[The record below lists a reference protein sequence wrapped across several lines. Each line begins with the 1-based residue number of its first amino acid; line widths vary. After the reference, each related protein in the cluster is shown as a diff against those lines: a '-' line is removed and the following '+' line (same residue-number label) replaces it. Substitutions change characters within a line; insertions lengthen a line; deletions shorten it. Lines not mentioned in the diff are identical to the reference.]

1 MELKKKCP
9 ELNGEQQAAAYCTE
23 NAVVAAGA
31 GSGKTMV
38 LASRFAWLVTEKDCR
53 VNEILTLTFT
63 KKAAA
68 QMYQRIHSLLG
79 EIAENDGGVRGDR
92 ARRAIGDF
100 INARIQ
106 TLDSYSASLVKQS
119 TSRYGISPRF
129 VIDEIRSWELA
140 TEESLPFLIA
150 NRHHPA
156 IERLYP
162 QKSPASIAHDIFAA
176 MLFNYCNIDAPPCLE
191 QDVKKQFAIIC
202 EEWKK
207 QRTAIEKQLDNL
219 AGVIFQDESLLPD
232 LAPLMKRYKAGGIVF
247 PGEGEIKN
255 FFDFLQALPPDSVVV
270 QSEAHPLQASIVKL
284 LAFMAALNGLNLRK
298 GKKTGNPAKEQIH
311 GLREIFGGF
320 SSLAVFCMQAGLL
333 LSLMSLLSGLQR
345 RYLDKKRS
353 EGVLTFNDV
362 ARLARTILLEQQDI
376 RQSEKETFKAI
387 MIDEFQ
393 DNNELQKEL
402 LFLLAEKDGL
412 MSKGIPRAAD
422 ISEGK
427 LFFVGDEKQSIYRFR
442 HADVSVFRKLR
453 DELQS
458 RDLPLTIN
466 YRSAPLLIGA
476 FNAVFGGSKFD
487 SEGKLPLAE
496 NPSVFAANTPSLP
509 LHEASYTPLRA
520 GRTEPGKLTLC
531 IFDKKDAPDTLTEET
546 DRLTPV
552 ENEARFVAERI
563 QQMLNEKNESGEA
576 KYRPDDIAILFRA
589 RSSQHLFEKH
599 LRLLNIPYASEDLNG
614 FFFGGPVNDIMSV
627 LRLAAYPMDR
637 AAYAEMLRS
646 PFAGLSLQ
654 GLAACFT
661 VLNGDESPEP
671 FDEKPLSLLCEED
684 TLKYKHGQAVYKK
697 ICDNTCRASVSSL
710 VSELWYNQG
719 YRYETE
725 WNPQTAVYR
734 ELYDYL
740 FHLAARADE
749 ENQGLAA
756 FTDFIQDL
764 RISGERLS
772 DIEIPL
778 ERPSAVRLLTV
789 HKSKGLEFPVVF
801 LCCCDKYSQRSG
813 GSDVFN
819 TEDAGITLNLPLP
832 AQCSAIAGIKRNF
845 FWERSLSFEK
855 SKRTAELRRLLYV
868 GMTRAEKELYLT
880 GCLGVGR
887 DASCSPQDALAPA
900 TQLTPGGFSLRLKHY
915 IQERLEKSEE
925 KNGISGDAILDD
937 DTFFGLCLP
946 AFAARIPPSEGGDAQ
961 AGQGSSPCG
970 PGAEPVF
977 FEIEEIPRYTEE
989 YIKESEKR
997 SSALSND
1004 QKGLNIFLEKIEPF
1018 YHAADIIETPRLR
1031 DKHLTPSSLQQAVNA
1046 VEENSNEIQEEKES
1060 APPSSMARILP
1071 GRFIISKEYSGD
1083 GAGDIFDKVDAMLE
1097 RYALKNGSD
1106 GEKFNS
1112 GGFGTIA
1119 HVCAEALLNG
1129 KEAVIPPKLAGFL
1142 SPKEADAFLDA
1153 GKKIAERFI
1162 CSPLGRIAQCAQ
1174 TRKSEFPF
1182 KSLIYDVLGKES
1194 LISGAV
1200 DLLFE
1205 DDQAIHVVDFKTD
1218 SKETPSGHVAQMAC
1232 YFRAVSDLFVASS
1245 NKKCRIWLYYLRS
1258 GHAVEMTER
1267 VKNFNIERAISP

>member
-79 EIAENDGGVRGDR
+79 EIAESDGGIRGDR

-119 TSRYGISPRF
+119 ASRYGISPRF
-129 VIDEIRSWELA
+129 VIDEIRSRELA
-140 TEESLPFLIA
+140 EEESLPFLIS

-156 IERLYP
+156 IERLYL
-162 QKSPASIAHDIFAA
+162 QKSPASIAYDLFAV

-207 QRTAIEKQLDNL
+207 QRTAIEKQLDDM
-219 AGVIFQDESLLPD
+219 ADIIFNDETLLPD
-232 LAPLMKRYKAGGIVF
+232 LVPLMNRYKAGGIVF

-255 FFDFLQALPPDSVVV
+255 FFDFLEALPPDSAVV
-270 QSEAHPLQASIVKL
+270 QSESHPLQASIVKL
-284 LAFMAALNGLNLRK
+284 LTFMAALKGLNLRK
-298 GKKTGNPAKEQIH
+298 GKKNGNPAKELIYAF
-311 GLREIFGGF
+311 RESFGGF
-320 SSLAVFCMQAGLL
+320 SSLAVFCMQAGLI
-333 LSLMSLLSGLQR
+333 LSLMSLLADLQR
-345 RYLDKKRS
+345 RYLNKKRS

-376 RQSEKETFKAI
+376 RQSEKQSFKAI

-393 DNNELQKEL
+393 DNNELQKEM

-412 MSKGIPRAAD
+412 MSKGIPRAGD
-422 ISEGK
+422 LSEGK

-442 HADVSVFRKLR
+442 NADVSVFRKLR

-476 FNAVFGGSKFD
+476 FNAVFGGSTFD

-509 LHEASYTPLRA
+509 LYEASYTPLRA
-520 GRTEPGKLTLC
+520 GRTGPGKLTLC
-531 IFDKKDAPDTLTEET
+531 IFNKKDAPDTLNEET
-546 DRLTPV
+546 DRLSPA

-563 QQMLNEKNESGEA
+563 QQMLNEKDESGEP

-589 RSSQHLFEKH
+589 RSPQHLFEKH

-654 GLAACFT
+654 GLAVCLAA
-661 VLNGDESPEP
+661 LNEDESPEP
-671 FDEKPLSLLCEED
+671 FDAKPLSLLCEED
-684 TLKYKHGQAVYKK
+684 KLKYKHGQAIYKK
-697 ICDNTCRASVSSL
+697 ICDITCRESVSSL

-740 FHLAARADE
+740 FHLAARSDE
-749 ENQGLAA
+749 ENKGLAA
-756 FTDFIQDL
+756 FTDLIQDL
-764 RISGERLS
+764 RSSGERLS

-801 LCCCDKYSQRSG
+801 LCCCDKYSRRN
-813 GSDVFN
+813 GSSDMFS
-819 TEDAGITLNLPLP
+819 TEDAGITLNTPLP
-832 AQCSAIAGIKRNF
+832 AQCSAITGIKCNF

-880 GCLGVGR
+880 GCLGIGR
-887 DASCSPQDALAPA
+887 DAADSQDTVPPT
-900 TQLTPGGFSLRLKHY
+900 TQLSPGDFSLRLKHY
-915 IQERLEKSEE
+915 INERLEKNEE

-946 AFAARIPPSEGGDAQ
+946 AFTARIPPSGGGDTQ
-961 AGQGSSPCG
+961 AGEIPSPDA
-970 PGAEPVF
+970 PETEPVF
-977 FEIEEIPRYTEE
+977 FEIEEIPCYTEG

-1004 QKGLNIFLEKIEPF
+1004 QNGLNIFLEKMEPF
-1018 YHAADIIETPRLR
+1018 YHAADVIKTPNVR
-1031 DKHLTPSSLQQAVNA
+1031 DKHLRPSSLQQAGNA
-1046 VEENSNEIQEEKES
+1046 AEENSNEIPEEKEF
-1060 APPSSMARILP
+1060 ALPPALNQILP
-1071 GRFIISKEYSGD
+1071 GRFVISKEYTGD
-1083 GAGDIFDKVDAMLE
+1083 GAGDVFCKVDTMIE
-1097 RYALKNGSD
+1097 RYAMQNGDD

-1119 HVCAEALLNG
+1119 HICVEALLNG

-1142 SPKEADAFLDA
+1142 SPKEADAFLEA
-1153 GKKIAERFI
+1153 GKQIAERFI
-1162 CSPLGRIAQCAQ
+1162 RSPLGRIAQCAK
-1174 TRKSEFPF
+1174 TRKSEFSF
-1182 KSLIYDVLGKES
+1182 KSLLYDILGHES

-1205 DDQAIHVVDFKTD
+1205 DEQAIHVVDFKTD
-1218 SKETPSGHVAQMAC
+1218 NKETPSVHVAQMAC
-1232 YFRAVSDLFVASS
+1232 YFRAVSDLFTASS
-1245 NKKCRIWLYYLRS
+1245 NKQCRIWLYYLRS

-1267 VKNFNIERAISP
+1267 VKNFNIERAISL